1 MKRQPVVVETESE
14 KEPKAHSGMFFKG
27 GKLGLKQLK
36 EEKVQIWSHDHYSV
50 CQIFPGVMI
59 IVIFGG
65 KCGHYYVV
73 QTFYATFILH
83 TFTLSGNNA
92 QWSVELDSPTE
103 HAGKVGRRHCRVPS
117 TLEACVLVRVLQTRP
132 QCRAHTHR
140 ASERTGFRD
149 WLVLLGAAQ
158 CELLSEGGRL
168 EAWLAV
174 VRRCCRE
181 AGVLPR
187 GTSVV
192 SCTAFN

>member
-1 MKRQPVVVETESE
+1 
-14 KEPKAHSGMFFKG
+14 
-27 GKLGLKQLK
+27 
-36 EEKVQIWSHDHYSV
+36 
-50 CQIFPGVMI
+50 MI

-168 EAWLAV
+168 EAWPEVA
-174 VRRCCRE
+174 RWCCRE
-181 AGVLPR
+181 RQASFHGAPPLFLAQPLTDWTKPTHIMEGSLLR
-187 GTSVV
+187 SGT
-192 SCTAFN
+192 TGFNVNHI